1 MRKRYV
7 GWWLVVWICLPASLS
22 ASEEVPWNDIGVDEK
37 LGSALPASLSLVDE
51 DGVERRLGDY
61 LGSEPSILTL
71 VYYDCTTL
79 CPEVLGGL
87 ARSLRGMNLEGGQD
101 YRVLAI
107 SFDPSEGPEVA
118 RARKKEYAGGA
129 AGWHFLTGNSDSVK
143 QLTEAVGFRY
153 VSDPS
158 GKRFAHPAVVVVL
171 TPEGVLSRY
180 FYRLDVPPRDLKL
193 ALVEASAGKI
203 GSTVDQILLYCYHY
217 DPATGR
223 YGLVITRVIRLAGIA
238 TIAAIALLIVVLS
251 KIGRTGRPS
260 RKTRLRRSEA

>member
-1 MRKRYV
+1 
-7 GWWLVVWICLPASLS
+7 
-22 ASEEVPWNDIGVDEK
+22 
-37 LGSALPASLSLVDE
+37 
-51 DGVERRLGDY
+51 
-61 LGSEPSILTL
+61 
-71 VYYDCTTL
+71 
-79 CPEVLGGL
+79 
-87 ARSLRGMNLEGGQD
+87 
-101 YRVLAI
+101 
-107 SFDPSEGPEVA
+107 
-118 RARKKEYAGGA
+118 
-129 AGWHFLTGNSDSVK
+129 
-143 QLTEAVGFRY
+143 VGFRY